1 MKLTYLLVICVTLAL
16 ASCSLN
22 AEQEVSLNAAK
33 TSFIN
38 SKNNG
43 SVMSYVAFTL
53 PEIVSYYKKK
63 GDSIFQQRFDL
74 SGDEYSQFL
83 TNGNIR
89 EVTKSS
95 PDIQVKYEFTNVNV
109 EEIESSKVVVFALS
123 NNEGSSWFFAEEKD
137 YYNDAILTKEKR
149 LIKK

>member
-1 MKLTYLLVICVTLAL
+1 
-16 ASCSLN
+16 
-22 AEQEVSLNAAK
+22 
-33 TSFIN
+33 
-38 SKNNG
+38 
-43 SVMSYVAFTL
+43 MSYVAFTL